1 MPADAVEE
9 FRFRGVSGGRRIF
22 REANPT
28 IGFWNN
34 QQDDRGRLPPVVSS
48 LFSVKAA
55 HLKRWYQ
62 RHGAGSKGQG
72 ADGKGQRA
80 EVGDQRSESNLEL
93 RRLAQAPLQ
102 R

>member
-48 LFSVKAA
+48 LF
-55 HLKRWYQ
+55 R
-62 RHGAGSKGQG
+62 
-72 ADGKGQRA
+72 
-80 EVGDQRSESNLEL
+80 
-93 RRLAQAPLQ
+93 
-102 R
+102 